1 MIKKITFIYFSIFFF
16 QSIII
21 VKSQDLSV
29 EVRAFKVQK
38 KNLTD
43 EIILNGTVNANEKV
57 DITSVVSDKIKKIGF
72 IEGSKVD
79 KNKLLVQLENDEEN
93 ALLNQVIAELEE
105 SNLNYDRA
113 KKLVDDGNASIVML
127 DKRKKEKKKLEARKE
142 EILAKLNDLKIKAPF
157 KGVIGLRN
165 FSVGSFIN
173 PGDIITTIYD
183 LNKIKVIFFIPEFYL
198 NSVFLSQKFIAN
210 FPALQD
216 KEYSGK
222 IFAINPLVD
231 KNTRTFKVV
240 GIINQEKEYDLRPG
254 MMTNIKIIF
263 NKRNS
268 FLIPEG
274 AIVPNDDKSYIFFVN
289 ENNIALKK
297 LVKTGNRKNG
307 YIEIINGIKENDL
320 IIFEGTNKISN
331 GTKINVRK

>member
-1 MIKKITFIYFSIFFF
+1 M
-16 QSIII
+16 
-21 VKSQDLSV
+21 
-29 EVRAFKVQK
+29 
-38 KNLTD
+38 
-43 EIILNGTVNANEKV
+43 
-57 DITSVVSDKIKKIGF
+57 
-72 IEGSKVD
+72 
-79 KNKLLVQLENDEEN
+79 
-93 ALLNQVIAELEE
+93 
-105 SNLNYDRA
+105 
-113 KKLVDDGNASIVML
+113 
-127 DKRKKEKKKLEARKE
+127 
-142 EILAKLNDLKIKAPF
+142 
-157 KGVIGLRN
+157 
-165 FSVGSFIN
+165 GSFIN

>member
-289 ENNIALKK
+289 ENNVALKK